1 MARFAFYFL
10 VIWSAFCGPS
20 LSADFQFPEDTDV
33 KFKYFVA
40 GLPFEGKF
48 KVVESNFDINFRN
61 PVESAFSV
69 EFDLMQS
76 SAGFPL
82 ATSAM
87 KQVLDAYKHPKV
99 IFESTSVKVEDN
111 KFNIQG
117 FLKIRDV
124 SKPVKLVVTV
134 LETYSPDSEK
144 LLFSIQASFQ
154 RRQFGADGYYPLVR
168 DTIIIEDILMLNKAM
183 TL

>member
-1 MARFAFYFL
+1 MARFVFYFL

-40 GLPFEGKF
+40 GLPFEGEF
-48 KVVESNFDINFRN
+48 KVVESNFDINFQN
-61 PVESAFSV
+61 PVKSAFSV

-76 SAGFPL
+76 NAGFPL

-87 KQVLDAYKHPKV
+87 KQVLDAYKYPKV
-99 IFESTSVKVEDN
+99 VFESASVKFEDS

-117 FLKIRDV
+117 LLKIRDV
-124 SKPVKLVVTV
+124 SKLVKLVVTV

-168 DTIIIEDILMLNKAM
+168 DTIIIEDILMLNKSINF
-183 TL
+183 

>member
-1 MARFAFYFL
+1 M
-10 VIWSAFCGPS
+10 IWSAFCGPS

-33 KFKYFVA
+33 TFQYFVA

-61 PVESAFSV
+61 PVGSAFSV

-111 KFNIQG
+111 KFYIQG

-144 LLFSIQASFQ
+144 LLFSIQSSF
-154 RRQFGADGYYPLVR
+154 P
-168 DTIIIEDILMLNKAM
+168 TP
-183 TL
+183 

>member
-1 MARFAFYFL
+1 MARFVFYFL

-20 LSADFQFPEDTDV
+20 LCADFQFPEDTDV

-48 KVVESNFDINFRN
+48 KVVESNFDINFQN
-61 PVESAFSV
+61 PVKSTFSV

-76 SAGFPL
+76 NAGFPL

-87 KQVLDAYKHPKV
+87 KQVLDAYKYPRV
-99 IFESTSVKVEDN
+99 MFESSSVKFKDE
-111 KFNIQG
+111 KFNTLG
-117 FLKIRDV
+117 FLKIRNL

-134 LETYSPDSEK
+134 LENYSPDSEK
-144 LLFSIQASFQ
+144 LFFSIQSSFQ

-168 DTIIIEDILMLNKAM
+168 DTIIIEDVLMLNKS
-183 TL
+183 TKP

>member
-1 MARFAFYFL
+1 MARFAFYYL

-48 KVVESNFDINFRN
+48 KVVESNFDINFQN
-61 PVESAFSV
+61 PVKSTFSV

-76 SAGFPL
+76 NAGFPL

-87 KQVLDAYKHPKV
+87 KQVLDAYKYPRV
-99 IFESTSVKVEDN
+99 MFESSSVKFKDE
-111 KFNIQG
+111 KFNTLG
-117 FLKIRDV
+117 LLKIRNV

-134 LETYSPDSEK
+134 LENYSPDSEK
-144 LLFSIQASFQ
+144 LFFSIQSSFQ

-168 DTIIIEDILMLNKAM
+168 DTIIIEDVLMLNKS
-183 TL
+183 TKP

>member
-1 MARFAFYFL
+1 MARLSFYFL

-33 KFKYFVA
+33 TFQYFVA
-40 GLPFEGKF
+40 GLPLEGKF

-144 LLFSIQASFQ
+144 LLFSIQASFK

-168 DTIIIEDILMLNKAM
+168 DRIIIEDILMLNKSINF
-183 TL
+183 

>member
-10 VIWSAFCGPS
+10 VIWSAFCEPS
-20 LSADFQFPEDTDV
+20 LSEDFQFPEDTDV

-48 KVVESNFDINFRN
+48 KVVESSFDINFRN
-61 PVESAFSV
+61 PVKSALSV

-76 SAGFPL
+76 NAGFPL

-99 IFESTSVKVEDN
+99 IFESASVKVEDK

-144 LLFSIQASFQ
+144 LLFSIQSSFQ

-168 DTIIIEDILMLNKAM
+168 DTIIIEDILMLNKSM
-183 TL
+183 KP

>member
-1 MARFAFYFL
+1 MARFSFYFL

-33 KFKYFVA
+33 TFKYFVA

-82 ATSAM
+82 ATNAM

-99 IFESTSVKVEDN
+99 CLLYTSPSP
-111 KFNIQG
+111 
-117 FLKIRDV
+117 RD
-124 SKPVKLVVTV
+124 
-134 LETYSPDSEK
+134 
-144 LLFSIQASFQ
+144 
-154 RRQFGADGYYPLVR
+154 RG
-168 DTIIIEDILMLNKAM
+168 
-183 TL
+183 

>member
-20 LSADFQFPEDTDV
+20 LSADFQLPEDTDV

-61 PVESAFSV
+61 PVQSTFSV
-69 EFDLMQS
+69 GFDLLQS
-76 SAGFPL
+76 NAGFPL

-87 KQVLDAYKHPKV
+87 KQVLDAHKYPRV
-99 IFESTSVKVEDN
+99 MFESSSVKFECE
-111 KFNIQG
+111 KLNILG
-117 FLKIRDV
+117 LLKIRKV
-124 SKPVKLVVTV
+124 SKPVQLIVTV
-134 LETYSPDSEK
+134 LENYSPDSEK
-144 LLFSIQASFQ
+144 LLFSIRASFQ

-168 DTIIIEDILMLNKAM
+168 DIIIIKDIVMLNKSIK
-183 TL
+183 L

>member
-1 MARFAFYFL
+1 MARFSFYFL
-10 VIWSAFCGPS
+10 VIWSTFCGPS

-48 KVVESNFDINFRN
+48 KVVESNFDINFQN
-61 PVESAFSV
+61 PVKSTFSV
-69 EFDLMQS
+69 EFDLTQS
-76 SAGFPL
+76 NAGFPL

-87 KQVLDAYKHPKV
+87 KQVLDAYKYPKV
-99 IFESTSVKVEDN
+99 IFESASVKVEDN

-134 LETYSPDSEK
+134 LEIYSPDSEK
-144 LLFSIQASFQ
+144 LLFFIL
-154 RRQFGADGYYPLVR
+154 PNVLVLKYGL
-168 DTIIIEDILMLNKAM
+168 EWF
-183 TL
+183 

>member
-1 MARFAFYFL
+1 MARFSFYFL

-33 KFKYFVA
+33 TFKYFVA

-76 SAGFPL
+76 NAGFPL

-99 IFESTSVKVEDN
+99 IFESASVKVEDK

-144 LLFSIQASFQ
+144 LLFSIQSSFQ
-154 RRQFGADGYYPLVR
+154 RRKFGADGYYPLVR
-168 DTIIIEDILMLNKAM
+168 DIIIIKDIVMLNKSIK
-183 TL
+183 L